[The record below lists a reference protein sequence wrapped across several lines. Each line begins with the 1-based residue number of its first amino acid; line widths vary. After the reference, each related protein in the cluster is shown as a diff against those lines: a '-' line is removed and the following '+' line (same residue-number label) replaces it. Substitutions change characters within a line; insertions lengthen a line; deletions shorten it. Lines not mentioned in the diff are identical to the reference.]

1 VLLRFGQRLE
11 ASQTP
16 LNRNRDNGN
25 HPPRDASATGLHRA
39 RWDTCRAGIAFY
51 NGVHA
56 AANFQSNI

>member
-1 VLLRFGQRLE
+1 LA

-16 LNRNRDNGN
+16 LNQSRDNGN